1 MGSLQRAGITM
12 SWIPSPFKS
21 AAIGATVLF
30 SEQLAPNCLWMNS
43 SFGATPD
50 FGGSWAAKVAAS
62 AMAMKNNTRIALLY
76 ARLLSA
82 PIEDEVPEECVSHG
96 TLRMAGSAPI
106 PVAPTLFFQ
115 ECL

>member
-1 MGSLQRAGITM
+1 M

-82 PIEDEVPEECVSHG
+82 PIEDEVPEECVSTWNAQDGRKCSHPSG
-96 TLRMAGSAPI
+96 SNPLFPRVSLR
-106 PVAPTLFFQ
+106 
-115 ECL
+115 